1 MGSLQ
6 SVPKKQKKMR
16 VLTISLTVLLLTCK
30 SLSAPVE
37 SGEDNESNT
46 GEGTVEEVAM
56 ATKSDQ
62 VKVVNH
68 VKGLLNDIV
77 ANKEEGVDKPS
88 PERVQILN
96 TKTDPD
102 KASSLE
108 AVEILPDV
116 DNTLEESN
124 DEKMDK
130 KDMENIKEMTD
141 DMEKEKLEVVDE

>member
-6 SVPKKQKKMR
+6 SVPKETKKMR
-16 VLTISLTVLLLTCK
+16 VVTISLTVLLLTCK

-77 ANKEEGVDKPS
+77 ANKEGVDKPS

-108 AVEILPDV
+108 AVEILSDV

-141 DMEKEKLEVVDE
+141 